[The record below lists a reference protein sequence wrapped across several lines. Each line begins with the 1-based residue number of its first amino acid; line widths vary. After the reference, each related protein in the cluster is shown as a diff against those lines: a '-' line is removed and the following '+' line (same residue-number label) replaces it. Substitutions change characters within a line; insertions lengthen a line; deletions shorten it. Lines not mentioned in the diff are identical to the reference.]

1 MSQLAL
7 QLDNEFMH
15 NYKVAFKFGEGEKP
29 IMGKVLR
36 SLMELEV
43 VRMARNPVKGIKEF
57 VESKPKFTKSEVVST
72 IEVNNLLLNAL
83 YRALKGSVS
92 WKELTK
98 ANYAEV
104 IAFNLI
110 RNGLR
115 NIAVYPG
122 MATEVLLGF
131 IGYGQDD
138 SMLGGRYKNYTKAC
152 TILISNCPEP
162 DADTKYI
169 KYVLA
174 YLDKS
179 SDKTCMDISECNE
192 QAMLSEAILKDMGL
206 YFKKNFS
213 LNMKKSPSKF
223 KAHCAVVN
231 VLYKYFMLKPEEKF
245 SNLQADVYSECYKK
259 INGLLKEELKR
270 HRFH

>member
-1 MSQLAL
+1 MSQLVL

-57 VESKPKFTKSEVVST
+57 VESKPKFAKSEVVST

-104 IAFNLI
+104 QTVVAHTRRTYNQRSQAKL
-110 RNGLR
+110 L
-115 NIAVYPG
+115 VYG
-122 MATEVLLGF
+122 TT
-131 IGYGQDD
+131 Y
-138 SMLGGRYKNYTKAC
+138 
-152 TILISNCPEP
+152 
-162 DADTKYI
+162 
-169 KYVLA
+169 
-174 YLDKS
+174 
-179 SDKTCMDISECNE
+179 
-192 QAMLSEAILKDMGL
+192 AIL
-206 YFKKNFS
+206 
-213 LNMKKSPSKF
+213 
-223 KAHCAVVN
+223 C
-231 VLYKYFMLKPEEKF
+231 
-245 SNLQADVYSECYKK
+245 
-259 INGLLKEELKR
+259 I
-270 HRFH
+270 